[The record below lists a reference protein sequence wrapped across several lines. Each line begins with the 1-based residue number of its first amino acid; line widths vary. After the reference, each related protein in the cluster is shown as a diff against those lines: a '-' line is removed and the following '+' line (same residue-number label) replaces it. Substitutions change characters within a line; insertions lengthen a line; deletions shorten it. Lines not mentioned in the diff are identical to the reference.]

1 MGPALQGLGK
11 QETDM
16 RYECLNLELIQN
28 REIVTGVYAET
39 SSLGQLLICHGCGDV
54 EAVIVGFL
62 VHEQSEKAWAL
73 CGLCVQ
79 QMPLYGAIA

>member
-1 MGPALQGLGK
+1 
-11 QETDM
+11 
-16 RYECLNLELIQN
+16 
-28 REIVTGVYAET
+28 VYAET